1 MLCDG
6 LKITAPIFDSLKF
19 SKQAT
24 KRSLRENIRES
35 VEKMGAVISVFL
47 LRGQSIKEFVH
58 ILTYL
63 LKVTFMKTRL
73 LSSFVFL
80 FTSLMVQAQTNVTF
94 NIHHK
99 LGNEAFA
106 METTANNNI
115 GSTFNFTRL
124 EYYIAEISLIHDGG
138 QETLIE
144 DFYLLIDAS
153 EDRSEFLGNLPIT
166 NIEAIRFHIGVDE
179 ARNHLDPTIYGIA
192 HPLAPQNPSMHW
204 GWAAGYRFGAFEGR
218 SGSTLNQAWELH
230 PLDDDNYFQTEVPLD
245 LAIVDNELI
254 IDLDADYLRAV
265 ENIDLDSGPL
275 VHGGYGLA
283 VVSLQNFRDYV
294 FSPSA
299 LINSNEEAL
308 AINAFKVYPN
318 PGTTKVANI
327 FIATDTEEVYQ
338 LQVTNAQGQIVRQLT
353 QVRSNTEIDLG
364 LETAGLYFL
373 SLQQNGKQVMTEKL
387 VIQ

>member
-1 MLCDG
+1 M
-6 LKITAPIFDSLKF
+6 KI
-19 SKQAT
+19 
-24 KRSLRENIRES
+24 
-35 VEKMGAVISVFL
+35 
-47 LRGQSIKEFVH
+47 
-58 ILTYL
+58 
-63 LKVTFMKTRL
+63 RL

-80 FTSLMVQAQTNVTF
+80 FTSLMVQAQTNVTL

-106 METTANNNI
+106 METTATNNV

-138 QETLIE
+138 QETLMDDI
-144 DFYLLIDAS
+144 YMLVDAT
-153 EDRSEFLGNLPIT
+153 EETSEFLGSLAIT
-166 NIEAIRFHIGVDE
+166 NIEAIRLHVGVNE
-179 ARNHLDPTIYGIA
+179 AVNHLDPTLYHSS

-204 GWAAGYRFGAFEGR
+204 GWASGYRFGAFEGR
-218 SGSTLNQAWELH
+218 SGSALNQAWELH

-254 IDLDADYLRAV
+254 IDLDADYIRAV

-275 VHGGYGLA
+275 VHGGYGEA
-283 VVSLQNFRDYV
+283 VVSLRNFQDYV
-294 FSPSA
+294 FSPSS
-299 LINSNEEAL
+299 LVNSNEEAL

-318 PGTTKVANI
+318 PGTTKAANI

-338 LQVTNAQGQIVRQLT
+338 LQVTNTQGQLVRQLT

-373 SLQQNGKQVMTEKL
+373 SLHQNGKQVMTEKL